1 MAVRKS
7 GMLRRSNAKFA
18 AILCVTSVFLS
29 IATSSLAAVT
39 RSAQAVS
46 DVPRSRLDRLRRGIN
61 LSHWFAQSSTYSKE
75 HLDTHTTAEDIALI
89 RTMGF
94 DHVRFTVE
102 PAPLINPND
111 PGSLT
116 ADYLRYFDAALDMIL
131 AQRLAVIV
139 DIHPSDEFKLRLK
152 DDRQVENFVKF
163 WRALAEHLSHRDPE
177 MVFLETINEPMV
189 EDAYR
194 WYGIQS
200 KLITAIRAGAPH
212 HTIVASGCRWSG
224 LSEMLA
230 LEPYA
235 DRNVIYNFHYYDPFA
250 FTHQGANWA
259 GPNLQFYRNVP
270 YPSNPESVAKILDT
284 INDEPARFNLM
295 RYGEERWNGERIER
309 EISLAAAW
317 GAKHRVPVT
326 CNEFGAYRRFVN
338 PEDRVRWITDMR
350 AALERHGI
358 GWTMWDYAGGFSVV
372 NKADG
377 HATADAPT
385 VKALGLAATDSR

>member
-1 MAVRKS
+1 
-7 GMLRRSNAKFA
+7 MLRRSNAKFA